1 MKAGMLRKP
10 ISVNR
15 INEDIRFKTRSKR
28 LSSKSKSLTN
38 RDILLKTDALCV
50 GVNKKNDR
58 IKNDTQSY
66 TSYTYMGAY
75 QYRTYPTLNLRNK
88 QISVCICVFFLEFSV
103 LSWFLQGRHYEP
115 QNKVPPSYELTRK
128 MHIPSFPYNQYCN
141 KKSIRMRLKRRQ
153 TGLCDCTH
161 IPGLLVLRSYGS
173 PCRKSGTTTK

>member
-38 RDILLKTDALCV
+38 RDILLKTDALSV
-50 GVNKKNDR
+50 GVNKKTTASKSTFR
-58 IKNDTQSY
+58 SNDTQSY

-103 LSWFLQGRHYEP
+103 LS
-115 QNKVPPSYELTRK
+115 
-128 MHIPSFPYNQYCN
+128 
-141 KKSIRMRLKRRQ
+141 
-153 TGLCDCTH
+153 
-161 IPGLLVLRSYGS
+161 
-173 PCRKSGTTTK
+173 